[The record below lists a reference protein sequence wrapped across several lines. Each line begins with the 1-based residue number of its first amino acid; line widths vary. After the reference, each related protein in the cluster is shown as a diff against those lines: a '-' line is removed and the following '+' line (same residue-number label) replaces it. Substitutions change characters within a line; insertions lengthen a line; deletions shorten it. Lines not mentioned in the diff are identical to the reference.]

1 MYEKCANYTAGGP
14 VSLVEAALLETLC
27 RNVSSSAAE
36 AAEAEAAAEAAAG
49 DWAASSVLQRAVA
62 VVVPL
67 LFGLIVL
74 LGLVGN
80 ALVVLVVAANQQMR
94 STTNL
99 LIINLASADLLFIVF
114 CVPSTATDYLL
125 PFWPFGD
132 AWCKVVQYLIVVTCY
147 ASVYTLVLMSF
158 DRYLAVVHPVSSMG
172 LRTQR
177 HALSAIAVT
186 WVVILAACAPVYTS
200 HGVVGYDFEKIHHT
214 ACVFLEA
221 THNKPAFQVNTYV
234 PV

>member
-132 AWCKVVQYLIVVTCY
+132 AWCKLGETWKPLKYVLPFDRHRTRVCKH
-147 ASVYTLVLMSF
+147 LVLEC
-158 DRYLAVVHPVSSMG
+158 DQNLGNVH
-172 LRTQR
+172 
-177 HALSAIAVT
+177 
-186 WVVILAACAPVYTS
+186 
-200 HGVVGYDFEKIHHT
+200 IHHN
-214 ACVFLEA
+214 A
-221 THNKPAFQVNTYV
+221 
-234 PV
+234 